1 MTGTA
6 DLQEFVAAYLVEAEE
21 HLTVANTQLLAIE
34 SAQRDGETN
43 PRAVRETFRSL
54 HTIKGLSAMVGVEPV
69 VAIAHRM
76 ENFLRDSDRS
86 GGALPQTAIDALLQG
101 VHAIEQR
108 VAALSRGDSAPAPS
122 EELLAA
128 LDSLGLSAAPAPRSP
143 AVVLDLDPAILG
155 KLAPFEVDQLLR
167 GIAAG
172 QRALRTEF
180 NPSPERAAQGLSIN
194 SVRERM
200 SKVAS
205 IVRVLPR
212 AVPVTPEAPGGLCF
226 VLILLTHSSDDLI
239 AEAVGLSSTSFCSI
253 ARDAPKPT
261 ADADVDA
268 EVLPAVEADLDGTA
282 DGTLD
287 SHSRRGVVRVDV
299 SRLDD
304 AMEGLSALIV
314 TRYRLARSI
323 ASLSERGVNTRE
335 LTEIMS
341 DNARQ
346 LRDLRAAIVRVRM
359 VPVSELL
366 ERIPLLVR
374 GLRRA
379 TNRSVRLEL
388 EGGSA
393 ELDKSVS
400 ERLFPVIV
408 HLVRNAVDHAIETPD
423 ERLRRGKSEEGLLR
437 ITCSAR
443 SNTRLEIT
451 VSDDGRGIDRA
462 AVARKAGRVAPTDDP
477 GLLDLLCIPGL
488 STREI
493 VTTTSGR
500 GMGMEIVKRTI
511 VDELGGELSVHS
523 QFGQGTTFTLR
534 VPLTI
539 SIVDA
544 FSFECGQQR
553 FVVPVAMVE
562 EIIEVDA
569 NALVQVPA
577 NDDGS
582 PAVDIISRRGVAL
595 PMIQLAQVFKL
606 QSSRK
611 GQPKAIV
618 VRRAGAP
625 IAFAV
630 DRMLGQQEVVI
641 RPINDALVRAPGVS
655 GATDLGD
662 GRPTL
667 VLDLVA
673 LSERLAHF
681 VAAEQVSIAAHS
693 PARTR

>member
-1 MTGTA
+1 VTGTA
-6 DLQEFVAAYLVEAEE
+6 DLKEFIAAYLVEAEE

-34 SAQRDGETN
+34 STQRSGETN

-54 HTIKGLSAMVGVEPV
+54 HTIKGLSAMVGIEPV

-86 GGALPQTAIDALLQG
+86 GGALPQSAIDALLRG
-101 VHAIEQR
+101 VRAIEQR
-108 VAALSRGDSAPAPS
+108 VAALGRGGVAAAPS

-128 LDSLGLSAAPAPRSP
+128 LDSLGLGAAPVARSP
-143 AVVLDLDPAILG
+143 AAVLDLEPAVLA

-172 QRALRTEF
+172 QRALRAEF
-180 NPSPERAAQGLSIN
+180 TPSPERATQGLNIN

-200 SKVAS
+200 AKVAD

-212 AVPVTPEAPGGLCF
+212 AVPVGPEAPGGLCF
-226 VLILLTHSSDDLI
+226 VLILLSRSSSEAI
-239 AEAVGLSSTSFCSI
+239 ADAVGLSAASLHSI
-253 ARDAPKPT
+253 VREAPEPAPDSKLLPSLEV
-261 ADADVDA
+261 ALDDA
-268 EVLPAVEADLDGTA
+268 EDEKV
-282 DGTLD
+282 D

-299 SRLDD
+299 SRLDE
-304 AMEGLSALIV
+304 AMERLSALIV
-314 TRYRLARSI
+314 TRFRLARSI
-323 ASLSERGVNTRE
+323 ASLTESGVNTRE
-335 LTEIMS
+335 LTDIMK

-366 ERIPLLVR
+366 ERLPLLVR
-374 GLRRA
+374 GLQRA
-379 TNRSVRLEL
+379 TQRSVRLEL
-388 EGGSA
+388 EGGNA

-400 ERLFPVIV
+400 ERVFPALV

-423 ERLRRGKSEEGLLR
+423 ERLRRNKPEEGLLR
-437 ITCSAR
+437 ITCGAR

-451 VSDDGRGIDRA
+451 ISDDGRGIDRA
-462 AVARKAGRVAPTDDP
+462 AVARKAGRPTPSDDA

-488 STREI
+488 STRDV

-511 VDELGGELSVHS
+511 VDELGGELEVHS

-544 FSFECGQQR
+544 FSFECGAQR
-553 FVVPVAMVE
+553 FVVPVTMVD

-569 NALVQVPA
+569 NELVQVPA

-582 PAVDIISRRGVAL
+582 PALDIISRRGIAL
-595 PMIQLAQVFKL
+595 PMIQLAEVFKL
-606 QSSRK
+606 QTEARANTR
-611 GQPKAIV
+611 KAIV

-625 IAFAV
+625 MAFAV

-641 RPINDALVRAPGVS
+641 RPLKDVLVRAPGVS

-667 VLDLVA
+667 VLDLIA
-673 LSERLAHF
+673 LSASLTRTETSD
-681 VAAEQVSIAAHS
+681 AANAPRAQL
-693 PARTR
+693 PARKR

>member
-1 MTGTA
+1 VTPTA
-6 DLQEFVAAYLVEAEE
+6 DLKEFISAYLVEAEE
-21 HLTVANTQLLAIE
+21 HLAVANTQLLAVE
-34 SAQRDGETN
+34 SAQRKGETN

-54 HTIKGLSAMVGVEPV
+54 HTIKGLSAMVGVEPI

-76 ENFLRDSDRS
+76 ESFLRDFDRS
-86 GGALPQTAIDALLQG
+86 GAALPLPAIDALLKGVQG
-101 VHAIEQR
+101 IEQR
-108 VAALSRGDSAPAPS
+108 VTELGRGGSAAPPS

-128 LDSLGLSAAPAPRSP
+128 LDSMGLATSP
-143 AVVLDLDPAILG
+143 IARVPESTLDLEAAILS
-155 KLAPFEVDQLLR
+155 KLAPFEVDQIFR

-172 QRALRTEF
+172 QRALRAEF
-180 NPSPERAAQGLSIN
+180 SPSPAHATAGLSIN

-200 SKVAS
+200 ASVADV
-205 IVRVLPR
+205 VRVLPR
-212 AVPVTPEAPGGLCF
+212 AVPVSPEAPGGLCF
-226 VLILLTHSSDDLI
+226 VLILLTTTTDAAI
-239 AEAVGLSSTSFCSI
+239 AQAVGL
-253 ARDAPKPT
+253 APEALRNIHRQLPG
-261 ADADVDA
+261 AGPAAA
-268 EVLPAVEADLDGTA
+268 EVEVAVTEVLASSLED
-282 DGTLD
+282 D
-287 SHSRRGVVRVDV
+287 SVDTRTRRGIVRVDV
-299 SRLDD
+299 SRLDE

-314 TRYRLARSI
+314 TRFRLARSV
-323 ASLSERGVNTRE
+323 AALNERGVNTRE
-335 LTEIMS
+335 LTQIMT

-346 LRDLRAAIVRVRM
+346 LRDLRAALVRVRM

-366 ERIPLLVR
+366 ERVPLLVR

-379 TNRSVRLEL
+379 TNRAVRLEL
-388 EGGSA
+388 EGGNA

-423 ERLRRGKSEEGLLR
+423 ERVRRGKPEEGLLR

-462 AVARKAGRVAPTDDP
+462 AVARKAGRTKPRDNA

-488 STREI
+488 STRDI
-493 VTTTSGR
+493 ATTTSGR
-500 GMGMEIVKRTI
+500 GMGMEIVKRTV
-511 VDELGGELSVHS
+511 VDELGGELEVASEV
-523 QFGQGTTFTLR
+523 GQGTTFTLR

-544 FSFECGQQR
+544 FSFECAAQR
-553 FVVPVAMVE
+553 FVVPVSMVD
-562 EIIEVDA
+562 EIIEVDPSGF
-569 NALVQVPA
+569 VHVPA

-582 PAVDIISRRGVAL
+582 PTVDIISRRGVAV
-595 PMIQLAQVFKL
+595 PMIQLAQVFRL
-606 QSSRK
+606 SSLGKK
-611 GQPKAIV
+611 GAKAII
-618 VRRAGAP
+618 VRRAGVP

-641 RPINDALVRAPGVS
+641 RPVNDALVRAPGVS

-673 LSERLAHF
+673 LSVSLNSMTR
-681 VAAEQVSIAAHS
+681 AAGVG
-693 PARTR
+693 

>member
-1 MTGTA
+1 MTGAA
-6 DLQEFVAAYLVEAEE
+6 DLKEFIAAYLVEAEE

-34 SAQRDGETN
+34 DAQRSGETN
-43 PRAVRETFRSL
+43 PRAVRETFRSI
-54 HTIKGLSAMVGVEPV
+54 HTIKGLSAMVGIEPV

-86 GGALPQTAIDALLQG
+86 GGALPQPAIEALLRG
-101 VHAIEQR
+101 VRAIEQR
-108 VAALSRGDSAPAPS
+108 IAALSRGDAAAAPS
-122 EELLAA
+122 DELLVA
-128 LDSLGLSAAPAPRSP
+128 LDSLGLAAPIRPLE
-143 AVVLDLDPAILG
+143 AVAIDLDPALLA
-155 KLAPFEVDQLLR
+155 KLAPFEVDQLRR
-167 GIAAG
+167 GINAG
-172 QRALRTEF
+172 QRALRAEF
-180 NPSPERAAQGLSIN
+180 SPSPELAAQGLTIN
-194 SVRERM
+194 SVRTRIATVSE
-200 SKVAS
+200 

-212 AVPVTPEAPGGLCF
+212 ALPVSPEAPGGLCF
-226 VLILLTHSSDDLI
+226 VLILLTRSSDEVL
-239 AEAVGLSSTSFCSI
+239 AETAGLNRASFQSI
-253 ARDAPKPT
+253 ARDLPVPAPE
-261 ADADVDA
+261 A
-268 EVLPAVEADLDGTA
+268 ELIPLLEAALDGA
-282 DGTLD
+282 EDGKLD
-287 SHSRRGVVRVDV
+287 THSRRGVVRVDV

-314 TRYRLARSI
+314 TRFRLARSI
-323 ASLSERGVNTRE
+323 AVLTERGVNTRE
-335 LTEIMS
+335 LSEIMN

-374 GLRRA
+374 GLG
-379 TNRSVRLEL
+379 RSTGRTVRLEL
-388 EGGSA
+388 EAGNA
-393 ELDKSVS
+393 ELDKAVS

-408 HLVRNAVDHAIETPD
+408 HLVRNAVDHAMETPD
-423 ERLRRGKSEEGLLR
+423 ERLRRNKPEEGLLR
-437 ITCSAR
+437 IGCSAR

-462 AVARKAGRVAPTDDP
+462 AVARKAGRPTPDDDA
-477 GLLDLLCIPGL
+477 GLLELLCIPGL

-511 VDELGGELSVHS
+511 VDELGGELEVHS
-523 QFGQGTTFTLR
+523 QLGQGTTFTLR

-544 FSFECGQQR
+544 FSFECGEQR
-553 FVVPVAMVE
+553 FVVPVTMVD
-562 EIIEVDA
+562 EIIEVDP

-582 PAVDIISRRGVAL
+582 PGVEIVSRRGVAV
-595 PMIQLAQVFKL
+595 PMIQLAQVFRLKTGPKRG
-606 QSSRK
+606 S
-611 GQPKAIV
+611 KAIV
-618 VRRAGAP
+618 VRRAGTP
-625 IAFAV
+625 VAFAV

-673 LSERLAHF
+673 LSASLGSAP
-681 VAAEQVSIAAHS
+681 AL

>member
-1 MTGTA
+1 MTATA
-6 DLQEFVAAYLVEAEE
+6 DLKEFIAAFLLEAEE

-34 SAQRDGETN
+34 TSQRGGETN

-54 HTIKGLSAMVGVEPV
+54 HTIKGLSAMVGVEPI

-76 ENFLRDSDRS
+76 ETFLRDFDRS
-86 GGALPQTAIDALLQG
+86 GGALPADAIDALLEG
-101 VHAIEQR
+101 VRAIEQR
-108 VAALSRGDSAPAPS
+108 VSALGRGDGAAAPS
-122 EELLAA
+122 DELLAM
-128 LDSLGLSAAPAPRSP
+128 LDSLGLAAARSVPAALP
-143 AVVLDLDPAILG
+143 VLDLDPAMLK
-155 KLAPFEVDQLLR
+155 KLAPFEVDQIFR

-172 QRALRTEF
+172 ARALCVEF
-180 NPSPERAAQGLSIN
+180 SPSPARANAGLSIN
-194 SVRERM
+194 SVRERL
-200 SKVAS
+200 STVAE

-212 AVPVTPEAPGGLCF
+212 AVPVNPQAPGGLSF
-226 VLILLTHSSDDLI
+226 VLIVLTRASDQALLTR
-239 AEAVGLSSTSFCSI
+239 VGLDSSALRSI
-253 ARDAPKPT
+253 QPELPGLVTPVEAS
-261 ADADVDA
+261 
-268 EVLPAVEADLDGTA
+268 VLPEPDIGLAPDEELFDGQT
-282 DGTLD
+282 
-287 SHSRRGVVRVDV
+287 RRGVVRVDV

-304 AMEGLSALIV
+304 AMEGLSSLIV
-314 TRYRLARSI
+314 TRFRLAR
-323 ASLSERGVNTRE
+323 AVAALAERGVNTRE
-335 LTEIMS
+335 IAEIMA

-366 ERIPLLVR
+366 ERVPLLVR
-374 GLRRA
+374 GLQRA

-408 HLVRNAVDHAIETPD
+408 HLVRNAVDHAIESPD
-423 ERLRRGKSEEGLLR
+423 ERVRRGKSEEGLVR

-443 SNTRLEIT
+443 SNTRLELT
-451 VSDDGRGIDRA
+451 VTDDGRGIDRA
-462 AVARKAGRVAPTDDP
+462 AVARKAGRPSPDDNP

-493 VTTTSGR
+493 ATTTSGR
-500 GMGMEIVKRTI
+500 GMGMEIVKRTV
-511 VDELGGELSVHS
+511 VDELGGELELHS
-523 QFGQGTTFTLR
+523 ELGKGTTFTLR

-544 FSFECGQQR
+544 FSFECAEQR
-553 FVVPVAMVE
+553 FVVPVGMVD
-562 EIIEVDA
+562 EIVEVDA
-569 NALVQVPA
+569 SRLVQIPA

-582 PAVDIISRRGVAL
+582 PPVDILSRRGVAV
-595 PMIQLAQVFKL
+595 PMIQLAHVFHMKTEKRAN
-606 QSSRK
+606 S
-611 GQPKAIV
+611 KAII
-618 VRRAGAP
+618 VRRAGLP
-625 IAFAV
+625 VAFAV

-641 RPINDALVRAPGVS
+641 RPVNDALVRAPGVA

-673 LSERLAHF
+673 LSASLTGSSKLLGVPR
-681 VAAEQVSIAAHS
+681 
-693 PARTR
+693 

>member
-1 MTGTA
+1 MTGSA
-6 DLQEFVAAYLVEAEE
+6 DLKEFIAAYLVEAEE

-34 SAQRDGETN
+34 AAQRSGETN
-43 PRAVRETFRSL
+43 PRGVRETFRSL
-54 HTIKGLSAMVGVEPV
+54 HTIKGLSAMVGIEPV

-86 GGALPQTAIDALLQG
+86 GGALSQSAIDALLRG
-101 VHAIEQR
+101 VRAIEQR
-108 VAALSRGDSAPAPS
+108 VAALSRGESAAAPS

-128 LDSLGLSAAPAPRSP
+128 LDSLGLGATPIARSP
-143 AVVLDLDPAILG
+143 AAVLDLEPEVLA

-167 GIAAG
+167 GIALG
-172 QRALRTEF
+172 QRALRAEF
-180 NPSPERAAQGLSIN
+180 TPSPERAAQGLNIN

-200 SKVAS
+200 SLVAE

-212 AVPVTPEAPGGLCF
+212 AVPVSPEAPGGLCF
-226 VLILLTHSSDDLI
+226 VLVLLTRSSDEAI
-239 AEAVGLSSTSFCSI
+239 AEAVGLNRASLVNIVRAAAEPRPETELI
-253 ARDAPKPT
+253 PALDAP
-261 ADADVDA
+261 
-268 EVLPAVEADLDGTA
+268 LDGA
-282 DGTLD
+282 EDAKLD
-287 SHSRRGVVRVDV
+287 SLSRRGIVRVDV
-299 SRLDD
+299 NRLDE

-314 TRYRLARSI
+314 TRFRLARSI
-323 ASLSERGVNTRE
+323 ASLTESGVNTRE
-335 LTEIMS
+335 LTEIMK

-366 ERIPLLVR
+366 ERLPLLVR
-374 GLRRA
+374 GLNRA
-379 TNRSVRLEL
+379 TQRSVRLEL
-388 EGGSA
+388 EAGNA

-400 ERLFPVIV
+400 ERVFPALV

-423 ERLRRGKSEEGLLR
+423 ERLRRNKPEEGLLR
-437 ITCSAR
+437 ITCGALGS
-443 SNTRLEIT
+443 TRLEIT
-451 VSDDGRGIDRA
+451 VTDDGRGIDRN
-462 AVARKAGRVAPTDDP
+462 AVARKAGRPAPTDDA
-477 GLLDLLCIPGL
+477 GVLDLLCIPGL
-488 STREI
+488 STRDV

-511 VDELGGELSVHS
+511 VNELGGELEVHS
-523 QFGQGTTFTLR
+523 QLGQGTTFTMR

-544 FSFECGQQR
+544 FSFECADQR
-553 FVVPVAMVE
+553 FVVPVTMVD
-562 EIIEVDA
+562 EIIDVDP
-569 NALVQVPA
+569 NELVPIPA

-582 PAVDIISRRGVAL
+582 PTLDIISRRGLAL
-595 PMIQLAQVFKL
+595 PMIRLAQVFKL
-606 QSSRK
+606 PADPETK
-611 GQPKAIV
+611 ANKAIV

-625 IAFAV
+625 MAFAV

-641 RPINDALVRAPGVS
+641 RPINDVLARAPGIS

-673 LSERLAHF
+673 LSASLTHAGAGKIGNEGARARLLAGK
-681 VAAEQVSIAAHS
+681 
-693 PARTR
+693 R

>member
-6 DLQEFVAAYLVEAEE
+6 DLQEFIAAYLVEAEE

-34 SAQRDGETN
+34 SAQRSGETN

-54 HTIKGLSAMVGVEPV
+54 HTIKGLSAMVGIEPV

-86 GGALPQTAIDALLQG
+86 GGALPQPAIDALLRG
-101 VHAIEQR
+101 VRAIEQR
-108 VAALSRGDSAPAPS
+108 VAALSRGDSAAAPS
-122 EELLAA
+122 DDLLAA
-128 LDSLGLSAAPAPRSP
+128 LDSLGLTTAPVARATTP
-143 AVVLDLDPAILG
+143 VLDLDPAILA

-167 GIAAG
+167 GIALG
-172 QRALRTEF
+172 QRALRAEF
-180 NPSPERAAQGLSIN
+180 SPSPERAAQGLTIN

-200 SKVAS
+200 AKVAD

-212 AVPVTPEAPGGLCF
+212 AVAVGPEAPGGLCF
-226 VLILLTHSSDDLI
+226 VLILLTRSSDEVI
-239 AEAVGLSSTSFCSI
+239 AEAVGMGSTAFHDISRPLPEPVLEAELI
-253 ARDAPKPT
+253 PT
-261 ADADVDA
+261 IEDG
-268 EVLPAVEADLDGTA
+268 LDGAEDAKNET
-282 DGTLD
+282 
-287 SHSRRGVVRVDV
+287 HFRRGVVRVDV

-323 ASLSERGVNTRE
+323 ASLTERGVNTRE
-335 LTEIMS
+335 LSEIMV

-366 ERIPLLVR
+366 ERVPLLVR

-379 TNRSVRLEL
+379 TNRAVRLEL
-388 EGGSA
+388 EGGNA

-437 ITCSAR
+437 ITCGAH

-462 AVARKAGRVAPTDDP
+462 AVARKAGRAAPNDDA

-523 QFGQGTTFTLR
+523 QLGQGTTFTLR

-544 FSFECGQQR
+544 FSFECGEQR
-553 FVVPVAMVE
+553 FVVPVAMVD
-562 EIIEVDA
+562 EIIEVDP
-569 NALVQVPA
+569 NTLVQVPA

-595 PMIQLAQVFKL
+595 PMIQLAQVFRLKPG
-606 QSSRK
+606 RK
-611 GQPKAIV
+611 GGGKAIV
-618 VRRAGAP
+618 VRRAGSP
-625 IAFAV
+625 VAFAV

-641 RPINDALVRAPGVS
+641 RPINDVLVRAPGVS

-673 LSERLAHF
+673 LSASLARF
-681 VAAEQVSIAAHS
+681 VPPEAATTSPHL

>member
-1 MTGTA
+1 MTGPA

-21 HLTVANTQLLAIE
+21 HLTVANAQLLAIE
-34 SAQRDGETN
+34 SSQRSGETN

-86 GGALPQTAIDALLQG
+86 GGALPLSAIDALLRG
-101 VHAIEQR
+101 VRAIEQR
-108 VAALSRGDSAPAPS
+108 ITALGRGDSAAAPS
-122 EELLAA
+122 EELLVA
-128 LDSLGLSAAPAPRSP
+128 LDSLGLGAAPVARS
-143 AVVLDLDPAILG
+143 AETVLDLEPGILE

-167 GIAAG
+167 GVAAG
-172 QRALRTEF
+172 QRALRAEF
-180 NPSPERAAQGLSIN
+180 SPSPERAAQGLTIN

-200 SKVAS
+200 TKVAD

-212 AVPVTPEAPGGLCF
+212 SVPISPAAPGGLCF
-226 VLILLTHSSDDLI
+226 ILILLSGASDEAI
-239 AEAVGLSSTSFCSI
+239 AEAVGLDSTSLHSI
-253 ARDAPKPT
+253 AHQAAEGRPEAELLATAEDGLDGAEDAPIDT
-261 ADADVDA
+261 
-268 EVLPAVEADLDGTA
+268 
-282 DGTLD
+282 
-287 SHSRRGVVRVDV
+287 HSRRGVVRVDV
-299 SRLDD
+299 NRLDD

-323 ASLSERGVNTRE
+323 ASLTERGVNTRE
-335 LTEIMS
+335 LSEIMK

-379 TNRSVRLEL
+379 TQRSVRLEL
-388 EGGSA
+388 EGGNA

-423 ERLRRGKSEEGLLR
+423 ERLRRGKPEEGLLR
-437 ITCSAR
+437 ITCGAR
-443 SNTRLEIT
+443 GSSRLEIT
-451 VSDDGRGIDRA
+451 VSDDGRGIDRD
-462 AVARKAGRVAPTDDP
+462 AVARKAGRTAPGDDA
-477 GLLDLLCIPGL
+477 GLLDLLCSPGL

-500 GMGMEIVKRTI
+500 GMGMEIVKRTV

-544 FSFECGQQR
+544 FSFECGEQR
-553 FVVPVAMVE
+553 FVVPVAMVD

-582 PAVDIISRRGVAL
+582 PAVDIISRRGMAL
-595 PMIQLAQVFKL
+595 PLIQLAQVFRLKATP
-606 QSSRK
+606 S
-611 GQPKAIV
+611 GAGKAIV

-625 IAFAV
+625 VAFAV

-673 LSERLAHF
+673 LSASLAHF
-681 VAAEQVSIAAHS
+681 TTAEDPKSTAQLA
-693 PARTR
+693 ARTR

>member
-6 DLQEFVAAYLVEAEE
+6 DLKEFIAAYLVEAEE
-21 HLTVANTQLLAIE
+21 HLTVANAQLLAIE
-34 SAQRDGETN
+34 SAQRDGDTN

-54 HTIKGLSAMVGVEPV
+54 HTIKGLSAMVGIEPV

-86 GGALPQTAIDALLQG
+86 GSALPQSAIDALLRG
-101 VHAIEQR
+101 VRAIEQR
-108 VAALSRGDSAPAPS
+108 VAALSRGDAAAAPS
-122 EELLAA
+122 DELLAA
-128 LDSLGLSAAPAPRSP
+128 LDSLGLGTTPVARSP
-143 AVVLDLDPAILG
+143 AAQLDLEPATLA

-167 GIAAG
+167 GIASG
-172 QRALRTEF
+172 QRALRAEF
-180 NPSPERAAQGLSIN
+180 SPSPERAAQGLNIN

-200 SKVAS
+200 SKVAD

-212 AVPVTPEAPGGLCF
+212 AVPVSPDAPGGLCF
-226 VLILLTHSSDDLI
+226 VLILLTRSSDEAI
-239 AEAVGLSSTSFCSI
+239 VAAVGLNSDSLHSI
-253 ARDAPKPT
+253 VRAAAVPEP
-261 ADADVDA
+261 V
-268 EVLPAVEADLDGTA
+268 PAVEVALDGA
-282 DGTLD
+282 DDGKLD
-287 SHSRRGVVRVDV
+287 SLSRRGVVRVDV
-299 SRLDD
+299 SRLDE
-304 AMEGLSALIV
+304 AMEGLSSLIV
-314 TRYRLARSI
+314 TRFRLARSI
-323 ASLSERGVNTRE
+323 ASLTESGVNTRE
-335 LTEIMS
+335 LIEIMK

-366 ERIPLLVR
+366 ERLPLLVR
-374 GLRRA
+374 GLQRA
-379 TNRSVRLEL
+379 THRSVRLEM
-388 EGGSA
+388 EAGDA
-393 ELDKSVS
+393 ELDKSVA
-400 ERLFPVIV
+400 ERVFPVLV

-423 ERLRRGKSEEGLLR
+423 ERLRRNKPEEGQLR
-437 ITCSAR
+437 VSCSAR
-443 SNTRLEIT
+443 SNTRLELT

-462 AVARKAGRVAPTDDP
+462 AVARKAGRPPPSDDA

-488 STREI
+488 STRDE

-511 VDELGGELSVHS
+511 VDELGGELEVHS

-544 FSFECGQQR
+544 FSFECGEQR
-553 FVVPVAMVE
+553 FVVPVTMVD
-562 EIIEVDA
+562 EIIEIDA
-569 NALVQVPA
+569 SEVVQVPA

-582 PAVDIISRRGVAL
+582 PELDIISRRGVAL
-595 PMIQLAQVFKL
+595 PMIQLARVFKL
-606 QSSRK
+606 RPELQK
-611 GQPKAIV
+611 AGGKAIV

-625 IAFAV
+625 MAFAV

-641 RPINDALVRAPGVS
+641 RPLNDVLVRAPGVS

-673 LSERLAHF
+673 LGASLTRSGGSDAHGSAARARL
-681 VAAEQVSIAAHS
+681 
-693 PARTR
+693 PARKP

>member
-1 MTGTA
+1 VTGTA
-6 DLQEFVAAYLVEAEE
+6 DLKEFIAAYLVEAEE

-34 SAQRDGETN
+34 SAQRSGETN

-54 HTIKGLSAMVGVEPV
+54 HTIKGLSAMVGVESV

-86 GGALPQTAIDALLQG
+86 GGPLPQPAIDALLRG
-101 VHAIEQR
+101 VRAIEQR
-108 VAALSRGDSAPAPS
+108 VAALSRGDAAAAPS
-122 EELLAA
+122 EELLSA
-128 LDSLGLSAAPAPRSP
+128 LDSLGLGTKPIPRSP
-143 AVVLDLDPAILG
+143 AAVLDLDPALLG

-172 QRALRTEF
+172 QRALLAEF
-180 NPSPERAAQGLSIN
+180 SPSPERAAQGLTIN

-200 SKVAS
+200 TKVAD

-212 AVPVTPEAPGGLCF
+212 AVPVSPEAPGGLCF
-226 VLILLTHSSDDLI
+226 VLIVLTRSTDDAI
-239 AEAVGLSSTSFCSI
+239 ADAVGLSRTNLHNIVRAAPEPVANSELKPSDDS
-253 ARDAPKPT
+253 AMDGAEDGPLDA
-261 ADADVDA
+261 
-268 EVLPAVEADLDGTA
+268 L
-282 DGTLD
+282 
-287 SHSRRGVVRVDV
+287 SRRGVVRVDV
-299 SRLDD
+299 SRLDE

-314 TRYRLARSI
+314 TRFRLTRAI
-323 ASLSERGVNTRE
+323 ASLSESGVNTRE
-335 LTEIMS
+335 LTEIMK

-366 ERIPLLVR
+366 ERLPLLVR
-374 GLRRA
+374 GLQRA
-379 TNRSVRLEL
+379 THRLVRLEL
-388 EGGSA
+388 EGGNA

-400 ERLFPVIV
+400 ERVFPALV

-423 ERLRRGKSEEGLLR
+423 ERLRRNKPEEGQLR

-443 SNTRLEIT
+443 GSTRLEIT

-462 AVARKAGRVAPTDDP
+462 AVARKAGRAAPANDA
-477 GLLDLLCIPGL
+477 GLMDLLCIPGL

-500 GMGMEIVKRTI
+500 GMGMEIVKRAI
-511 VDELGGELSVHS
+511 VDELGGELEVHS
-523 QFGQGTTFTLR
+523 QLGQGTTFTLR

-544 FSFECGQQR
+544 FSFECEGQR
-553 FVVPVAMVE
+553 FVVPVTMVE
-562 EIIEVDA
+562 EIIEIEA
-569 NALVQVPA
+569 NELVQVPA
-577 NDDGS
+577 NDGN
-582 PAVDIISRRGVAL
+582 PTLNIISRRGVAL
-595 PMIQLAQVFKL
+595 PMLQLADVFKL
-606 QSSRK
+606 QSSSKQSAR
-611 GQPKAIV
+611 KAIV
-618 VRRAGAP
+618 VRRAGALM
-625 IAFAV
+625 AFAV

-641 RPINDALVRAPGVS
+641 RPINDVLLRAPGVS

-667 VLDLVA
+667 VLDLIA
-673 LSERLAHF
+673 LSASLTRATTSETKAATAHL
-681 VAAEQVSIAAHS
+681 

>member
-1 MTGTA
+1 MTPAA
-6 DLQEFVAAYLVEAEE
+6 DLKEFIAAYLVEVEE
-21 HLTVANTQLLAIE
+21 HLAVANTQLLAIE
-34 SAQRDGETN
+34 STQRAGETN

-54 HTIKGLSAMVGVEPV
+54 HTIKGLSAMVGIEPI

-76 ENFLRDSDRS
+76 ETFLRDYDRS
-86 GGALPQTAIDALLQG
+86 GAALPQRAVDALLRG
-101 VHAIEQR
+101 VRAIEQR
-108 VAALSRGDSAPAPS
+108 VTSLGRGDSAVAPS

-128 LDSLGLSAAPAPRSP
+128 LDSLGLESAPSAAPVESTLA
-143 AVVLDLDPAILG
+143 LEPAISS
-155 KLAPFEVDQLLR
+155 KLAPFEIDQLRR
-167 GIAAG
+167 GIASG
-172 QRALRTEF
+172 QRALRAEF
-180 NPSPERAAQGLSIN
+180 KPSPTRAAEGLTIN

-200 SKVAS
+200 ATVAE

-212 AVPVTPEAPGGLCF
+212 SVPTSDDAPGGLCF
-226 VLILLTHSSDDLI
+226 VLLLLTRASDEAI
-239 AEAVGLSSTSFCSI
+239 ASAVGIPSSALESLTGGGVI
-253 ARDAPKPT
+253 PVA
-261 ADADVDA
+261 A
-268 EVLPAVEADLDGTA
+268 ELVPPPEADPDGAA
-282 DGTLD
+282 DEGFD
-287 SHSRRGVVRVDV
+287 GQSRRGVVRVDV

-314 TRYRLARSI
+314 TRFRLARAI
-323 ASLSERGVNTRE
+323 AKLKERGVNTRE
-335 LTEIMS
+335 VSEIMT

-346 LRDLRAAIVRVRM
+346 LRALRAAIVRVRM

-366 ERIPLLVR
+366 ERVPLLVR

-379 TNRSVRLEL
+379 TNRAVRLEL
-388 EGGSA
+388 EGGTA

-423 ERLRRGKSEEGLLR
+423 ERLRRGKPEEGLLR

-443 SNTRLEIT
+443 SNTRLEVT

-462 AVARKAGRVAPTDDP
+462 AVAKKAGRSDP
-477 GLLDLLCIPGL
+477 NDNAALLDLLCIPGL
-488 STREI
+488 STRDI

-511 VDELGGELSVHS
+511 VDELGGELEVASE
-523 QFGQGTTFTLR
+523 FGLGTTFTLR

-544 FSFECGQQR
+544 FSFECADQR
-553 FVVPVAMVE
+553 FVVPVAMVDE
-562 EIIEVDA
+562 VIEVDPMG
-569 NALVQVPA
+569 LVLVPA

-582 PAVDIISRRGVAL
+582 PTVDIISRRGMAVPL
-595 PMIQLAQVFKL
+595 VQLAQIFKL
-606 QSSRK
+606 PGAAGRS
-611 GQPKAIV
+611 PKAII
-618 VRRAGAP
+618 VRRAGSP
-625 IAFAV
+625 VAFGV

-641 RPINDALVRAPGVS
+641 RPVNDVLIRAPGVS

-673 LSERLAHF
+673 LSASLG
-681 VAAEQVSIAAHS
+681 S
-693 PARTR
+693 ARAPGASS

>member
-1 MTGTA
+1 VTGTA
-6 DLQEFVAAYLVEAEE
+6 DLREFIAAYLVEAEE

-34 SAQRDGETN
+34 SAQRNGETN

-54 HTIKGLSAMVGVEPV
+54 HTIKGLSAMVGIEPI

-86 GGALPQTAIDALLQG
+86 GGALPQPAIDALLRG
-101 VHAIEQR
+101 VRAIEQR
-108 VAALSRGDSAPAPS
+108 VAALSRGDTAAAPS
-122 EELLAA
+122 DELLTA
-128 LDSLGLSAAPAPRSP
+128 LDSLGLAPAPAARTP
-143 AVVLDLDPAILG
+143 AAVLDLDPAMLA
-155 KLAPFEVDQLLR
+155 KLAPFEVDQLMR
-167 GIAAG
+167 GIESG
-172 QRALRTEF
+172 QRALRAEF
-180 NPSPERAAQGLSIN
+180 NPSPERAAQGSTIN

-200 SKVAS
+200 AKVAD

-212 AVPVTPEAPGGLCF
+212 AVPVSPEAPGGLCF
-226 VLILLTHSSDDLI
+226 VLILLTRSSDELI
-239 AEAVGLSSTSFCSI
+239 AEAVGLGTTSLHSI
-253 ARDAPKPT
+253 ARALPEAAP
-261 ADADVDA
+261 
-268 EVLPAVEADLDGTA
+268 EVELAPASEHGLDGA
-282 DGTLD
+282 EDGKIDT
-287 SHSRRGVVRVDV
+287 HSRRGVVRVDV

-323 ASLSERGVNTRE
+323 ASLTERGVNTRE
-335 LTEIMS
+335 LSEIMN

-388 EGGSA
+388 EGGNA
-393 ELDKSVS
+393 ELDKAVS

-423 ERLRRGKSEEGLLR
+423 ERLRRGKAEEGLLR
-437 ITCSAR
+437 ITCGAR

-451 VSDDGRGIDRA
+451 VSDDGRGIDRD
-462 AVARKAGRVAPTDDP
+462 AVARKAGRAAPSDDA

-488 STREI
+488 STRDI

-511 VDELGGELSVHS
+511 VDELGGELEVHS

-544 FSFECGQQR
+544 FSFECGEQR
-553 FVVPVAMVE
+553 FVVPVAMVD
-562 EIIEVDA
+562 EIVEVDS
-569 NALVQVPA
+569 NALVHVPA

-582 PAVDIISRRGVAL
+582 PAVDIISRRGVAIPL
-595 PMIQLAQVFKL
+595 LQLAHIFRLKAAP
-606 QSSRK
+606 K
-611 GQPKAIV
+611 GSAKAIV
-618 VRRAGAP
+618 VRRAGSP
-625 IAFAV
+625 VAFAV

-673 LSERLAHF
+673 LSASLTRYATPEGASRPA
-681 VAAEQVSIAAHS
+681 QRM
-693 PARTR
+693 ARTQ

>member
-1 MTGTA
+1 VTGPA
-6 DLQEFVAAYLVEAEE
+6 DLKEFVAAYLVEAEE

-34 SAQRDGETN
+34 SAQRSGDTN

-54 HTIKGLSAMVGVEPV
+54 HTIKGLSAMVGIEPV

-86 GGALPQTAIDALLQG
+86 GGALPQPAIDALLRG

-108 VAALSRGDSAPAPS
+108 IAALSRGESAAAPS
-122 EELLAA
+122 DELLAT
-128 LDSLGLSAAPAPRSP
+128 LDSLGLAAAPVAPTAS
-143 AVVLDLDPAILG
+143 AVLDLDPTILA
-155 KLAPFEVDQLLR
+155 KLAPFEVDQLVR

-172 QRALRTEF
+172 RRALRAEF
-180 NPSPERAAQGLSIN
+180 SPSPERAAQGLTIN
-194 SVRERM
+194 SVRERLAE
-200 SKVAS
+200 VAEL
-205 IVRVLPR
+205 VRVLPR
-212 AVPVTPEAPGGLCF
+212 AVPVSPAAPGGLCF
-226 VLILLTHSSDDLI
+226 VLILLTNSSDEMI
-239 AEAVGLSSTSFCSI
+239 TEAVGLDGSSSLHCI
-253 ARDAPKPT
+253 ARDQPEHSAG
-261 ADADVDA
+261 A
-268 EVLPAVEADLDGTA
+268 ELTPINEAGLDGAEDRMIDT
-282 DGTLD
+282 
-287 SHSRRGVVRVDV
+287 HSRRGVVRVDV

-314 TRYRLARSI
+314 TRFRLARSI
-323 ASLSERGVNTRE
+323 ASLTERGVNTRE
-335 LTEIMS
+335 LSEIMN

-359 VPVSELL
+359 VPVAELL

-374 GLRRA
+374 GLQRS

-388 EGGSA
+388 ESGSA

-400 ERLFPVIV
+400 ERLFPVLV

-423 ERLRRGKSEEGLLR
+423 ERRRRNKPEEGLLR
-437 ITCSAR
+437 ITCGAR
-443 SNTRLEIT
+443 SNTRLELT

-462 AVARKAGRVAPTDDP
+462 AVAKKAARAVPNDDAA
-477 GLLDLLCIPGL
+477 LLDLLCIPGL

-511 VDELGGELSVHS
+511 VDQLGGELEVHTEL
-523 QFGQGTTFTLR
+523 GQGTTFTLR

-544 FSFECGQQR
+544 FSFECGEQR
-553 FVVPVAMVE
+553 FVVPVAMVD
-562 EIIEVDA
+562 EIVEVDPS
-569 NALVQVPA
+569 ALVHVPA

-582 PAVDIISRRGVAL
+582 PAVDIISRRGVAV
-595 PMIQLAQVFKL
+595 PMIQLAQVFRLKTK
-606 QSSRK
+606 RNRA
-611 GQPKAIV
+611 GKAIV
-618 VRRAGAP
+618 VRRAGSP
-625 IAFAV
+625 VAFAV

-641 RPINDALVRAPGVS
+641 RPINDFLVRAPGVS

-673 LSERLAHF
+673 LSASLSAGS
-681 VAAEQVSIAAHS
+681 QML
-693 PARTR
+693 ARTR

>member
-1 MTGTA
+1 VTGPA
-6 DLQEFVAAYLVEAEE
+6 DLKEFIAAYLVEAEE
-21 HLTVANTQLLAIE
+21 HLTVANTQLLAVE
-34 SAQRDGETN
+34 SAQRSGDTN

-54 HTIKGLSAMVGVEPV
+54 HTIKGLSAMVGIEPV

-86 GGALPQTAIDALLQG
+86 GGALPQPAIDALLRG

-108 VAALSRGDSAPAPS
+108 IAALSRGESAAAPS
-122 EELLAA
+122 DELLAT
-128 LDSLGLSAAPAPRSP
+128 LDSLGLAAAPVAPTAS
-143 AVVLDLDPAILG
+143 AVLDLDPTILA
-155 KLAPFEVDQLLR
+155 KLAPFEVDQLVR

-172 QRALRTEF
+172 RRALRAEF
-180 NPSPERAAQGLSIN
+180 SPSPERAAQGLTIN
-194 SVRERM
+194 SVRERLAE
-200 SKVAS
+200 VAEL
-205 IVRVLPR
+205 VRVLPR
-212 AVPVTPEAPGGLCF
+212 AVPVSPAAPGGLCF
-226 VLILLTHSSDDLI
+226 VLILLTNSSDEMI
-239 AEAVGLSSTSFCSI
+239 TEAVGLDGSSSLHCI
-253 ARDAPKPT
+253 ARDQPEHSAGAELTPT
-261 ADADVDA
+261 N
-268 EVLPAVEADLDGTA
+268 EARLDGAEDRMIDT
-282 DGTLD
+282 
-287 SHSRRGVVRVDV
+287 HSRRGVVRVDV
-299 SRLDD
+299 GRLDD

-314 TRYRLARSI
+314 TRFRLARSI
-323 ASLSERGVNTRE
+323 ASLTERGVNTRE
-335 LTEIMS
+335 LSEIMN

-359 VPVSELL
+359 VPVAELL

-374 GLRRA
+374 GLQRS

-388 EGGSA
+388 ESGSA

-400 ERLFPVIV
+400 ERLFPVLV

-423 ERLRRGKSEEGLLR
+423 ERRRRNKPEEGLLR
-437 ITCSAR
+437 ITCGAR
-443 SNTRLEIT
+443 SNTRLELT

-462 AVARKAGRVAPTDDP
+462 AVAKKAARAVPNDDAA
-477 GLLDLLCIPGL
+477 LLDLLCIPGL

-511 VDELGGELSVHS
+511 VDQLGGELEVHTEL
-523 QFGQGTTFTLR
+523 GQGTTFTLR

-544 FSFECGQQR
+544 FSFECGEQR
-553 FVVPVAMVE
+553 FVVPVAMVD
-562 EIIEVDA
+562 EIVEVDPS
-569 NALVQVPA
+569 ALVHVPA

-582 PAVDIISRRGVAL
+582 PAVDIISRRGVAV
-595 PMIQLAQVFKL
+595 PMIQLAQVFRLKTK
-606 QSSRK
+606 RNRA
-611 GQPKAIV
+611 GKAIV
-618 VRRAGAP
+618 VRRAGSP
-625 IAFAV
+625 VAFAV

-641 RPINDALVRAPGVS
+641 RPINDFLVRAPGVS

-673 LSERLAHF
+673 LSASLSAGS
-681 VAAEQVSIAAHS
+681 QML
-693 PARTR
+693 ARTR

>member
-1 MTGTA
+1 VTGPA
-6 DLQEFVAAYLVEAEE
+6 DLKEFIAAYLVEAEE

-34 SAQRDGETN
+34 SAQRKGETN

-54 HTIKGLSAMVGVEPV
+54 HTIKGLSAMVGIEPV

-86 GGALPQTAIDALLQG
+86 GGALPLPAIDALLRG
-101 VHAIEQR
+101 VRAIEQR
-108 VAALSRGDSAPAPS
+108 IAALSRGDSAAAPS
-122 EELLAA
+122 DELLAA
-128 LDSLGLSAAPAPRSP
+128 LDSLGLEATPETKTPSA
-143 AVVLDLDPAILG
+143 VLDLEPAILA
-155 KLAPFEVDQLLR
+155 KLAPFEVDQLRR

-172 QRALRTEF
+172 QRALRAEF
-180 NPSPERAAQGLSIN
+180 SPSPERAAQGLTIN

-200 SKVAS
+200 AKVAD
-205 IVRVLPR
+205 IVRVVPR
-212 AVPVTPEAPGGLCF
+212 AVPASPEAPGGLRF
-226 VLILLTHSSDDLI
+226 VLILLTRETDQALDQ
-239 AEAVGLSSTSFCSI
+239 AVGAGSTSLHSI
-253 ARDAPKPT
+253 AQVVPEPAPESEL
-261 ADADVDA
+261 V
-268 EVLPAVEADLDGTA
+268 PAGDGGLDGA
-282 DGTLD
+282 EDGKIDT
-287 SHSRRGVVRVDV
+287 HSRRGVVRVDV

-323 ASLSERGVNTRE
+323 AGLTERGVNTRE
-335 LTEIMS
+335 LSEIMN

-379 TNRSVRLEL
+379 TNRAVRLEL
-388 EGGSA
+388 ESGNA
-393 ELDKSVS
+393 ELDKAVS

-423 ERLRRGKSEEGLLR
+423 ERVRRNKPEEGLLR

-443 SNTRLEIT
+443 SNTRLELT

-462 AVARKAGRVAPTDDP
+462 AVARKAGRSAPDDDA

-500 GMGMEIVKRTI
+500 GMGMEIVKRTV
-511 VDELGGELSVHS
+511 VDELGGELEVHS

-544 FSFECGQQR
+544 FSFECADQR
-553 FVVPVAMVE
+553 FVVPVTMVD
-562 EIIEVDA
+562 EIIEVDP

-582 PAVDIISRRGVAL
+582 PAVEIISRRGVAM
-595 PMIQLAQVFKL
+595 PMLQLAQVFRLKP
-606 QSSRK
+606 SHK
-611 GQPKAIV
+611 AGTKAIV

-625 IAFAV
+625 VAFAV

-641 RPINDALVRAPGVS
+641 RPIDDFLVRAPGVS

-673 LSERLAHF
+673 LSASLARF
-681 VAAEQVSIAAHS
+681 VTPEGVNPQPQSLS
-693 PARTR
+693 RTR

>member
-1 MTGTA
+1 VTAPA
-6 DLQEFVAAYLVEAEE
+6 DLKEFISAYLVEAEE
-21 HLTVANTQLLAIE
+21 HLAVANTQLLAVE
-34 SAQRDGETN
+34 AAQRGGGTN

-54 HTIKGLSAMVGVEPV
+54 HTIKGLSAMVGVEPI

-76 ENFLRDSDRS
+76 EAFLRDFDRS
-86 GGALPQTAIDALLQG
+86 GGAIPPLAIDALLKG
-101 VHAIEQR
+101 VRAIEQR
-108 VAALSRGDSAPAPS
+108 VTALARGDSAAPPS
-122 EELLAA
+122 DELLTE
-128 LDSLGLSAAPAPRSP
+128 LDSMGLASAPIARIPEAT
-143 AVVLDLDPAILG
+143 LDLDPAILG

-167 GIAAG
+167 GVASG
-172 QRALRTEF
+172 QRALRAEF
-180 NPSPERAAQGLSIN
+180 SPSPMRAAEGLTIN
-194 SVRERM
+194 SVRER
-200 SKVAS
+200 VATVAD

-212 AVPVTPEAPGGLCF
+212 ATPVSVDSPGGLSF
-226 VLILLTHSSDDLI
+226 VLLLLTRAADEAL
-239 AEAVGLSSTSFCSI
+239 AEAVGLATSAFQSI
-253 ARDAPKPT
+253 ARE
-261 ADADVDA
+261 VEEQSLA
-268 EVLPAVEADLDGTA
+268 EPAVVSEPELGRFDDESFDTQ
-282 DGTLD
+282 T
-287 SHSRRGVVRVDV
+287 RRGVVRVDV
-299 SRLDD
+299 SRLDE

-314 TRYRLARSI
+314 TRFRLARSV
-323 ASLSERGVNTRE
+323 AALSERGVNTRE
-335 LTEIMS
+335 LSQIMAE
-341 DNARQ
+341 NARQ
-346 LRDLRAAIVRVRM
+346 LRDLRAALVRVRM

-366 ERIPLLVR
+366 ERVPLLVR

-379 TNRSVRLEL
+379 TNRAVRLEL

-423 ERLRRGKSEEGLLR
+423 ERVRRGKPEEGLLR

-451 VSDDGRGIDRA
+451 VSDDGRGIDRG
-462 AVARKAGRVAPTDDP
+462 AVARKAGRASPSDNA

-511 VDELGGELSVHS
+511 VDELGGELEVTSELGV
-523 QFGQGTTFTLR
+523 GTTFTLR

-544 FSFECGQQR
+544 FSFECGEQR
-553 FVVPVAMVE
+553 FVVPVSMVD
-562 EIIEVDA
+562 EIIEVDPSGF
-569 NALVQVPA
+569 VHVPA

-582 PAVDIISRRGVAL
+582 PSVDIISRRGVAV
-595 PMIQLAQVFKL
+595 PMIQLSQVFRL
-606 QSSRK
+606 QSSK
-611 GQPKAIV
+611 KAGAKAII

-641 RPINDALVRAPGVS
+641 RPVNDVLVRAPGVS

-673 LSERLAHF
+673 LS
-681 VAAEQVSIAAHS
+681 VSLSALPNAS
-693 PARTR
+693 GSRR